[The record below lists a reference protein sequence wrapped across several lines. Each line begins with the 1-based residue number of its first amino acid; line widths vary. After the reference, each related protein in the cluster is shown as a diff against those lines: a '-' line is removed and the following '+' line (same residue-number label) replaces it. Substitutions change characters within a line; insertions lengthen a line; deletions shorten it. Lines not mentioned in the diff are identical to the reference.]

1 MTEVQAI
8 HARFTGDTSNLDA
21 AVRNATTRMDQF
33 NDRVRAAAK
42 RAADLGA
49 AAGVATGAIAA
60 AGSAILRT
68 ADEIGKAAQAA
79 GVTTDQLQE
88 LRFAFGQV
96 AGTTNRQVDQ
106 ALQRFS
112 VAIGEARQGTGEY
125 LDTIKQLNVNLSQDT
140 PAALEETLT
149 ALSQIED
156 DADRAAAASALFGTR
171 AGPRLAGAL
180 KGGTEAVQSLRDAI
194 QRDGGVISAENI
206 DNAEAFNDQMDRL
219 SKIVTADLA
228 NTMLENADA
237 MQSLAEGMASVASAA
252 VSGIAGLAR
261 FGSSIGTF
269 LGERAGESYREELQE
284 QLGTG
289 AQPQR
294 MRSFFRDRVASGSSA
309 PAAMAAESGGAAA
322 QEFFAVPQG
331 MGGQLGIA
339 ASEEAAA
346 ALEVLREESLTRFEE
361 LQKRYM
367 SEQELLL
374 LSKQEELAIV
384 QEALANRSI
393 TEEEARAT
401 TEQIEQEHMDKL
413 AQIRERGMDQIDRI
427 TQQSFARQASFVA
440 GQLEQMTRSTANEN
454 RAMFELN
461 KAAALASAALDA
473 REAITGSYKVGA
485 RIGGPKLG
493 AAFAAA
499 AAAAQASNIA
509 AIASTSFGGGVAPG
523 VGATAAPP
531 VVDVGSGGNASG
543 AGNNNAGSP
552 ASNQTLTVSGITADA
567 LFDGDSIRGLVQ
579 QIVEFQRDGGNVIIG
594 DR

>member
-1 MTEVQAI
+1 VTEVQAI
-8 HARFTGDTSNLDA
+8 HARFTGDTSSLDA
-21 AVRNATTRMDQF
+21 AVRNATTRMDRF
-33 NDRVRAAAK
+33 NDRMRKAAK

-49 AAGVATGAIAA
+49 AAGVATGAITA

-96 AGTTNRQVDQ
+96 AGTSARQVDQ

-180 KGGTEAVQSLRDAI
+180 KGGTEAVQALRDAI

-219 SKIVTADLA
+219 SKVVTADLA

-237 MQSLAEGMASVASAA
+237 MESLAEGMAGVASAA

-261 FGSSIGTF
+261 FGSSIGAF
-269 LGERAGESYREELQE
+269 LGERAGKSYREELQE

-289 AQPQR
+289 SQPQR
-294 MRSFFRDRVASGSSA
+294 MRSFFRDRVASG
-309 PAAMAAESGGAAA
+309 PAAPAAESGSGASAEDFFSVPQGMGGQLGIAA
-322 QEFFAVPQG
+322 SAEDFFAVPQG

-339 ASEEAAA
+339 ASAEDFFAVPQGMGGQLGIRGRSARDDGADRTGAHGQACSDSRARHGSYRPHHAAELCA
-346 ALEVLREESLTRFEE
+346 ASWLRRRTVGADDAF
-361 LQKRYM
+361 
-367 SEQELLL
+367 
-374 LSKQEELAIV
+374 
-384 QEALANRSI
+384 
-393 TEEEARAT
+393 
-401 TEQIEQEHMDKL
+401 D
-413 AQIRERGMDQIDRI
+413 RERESRDVRAE
-427 TQQSFARQASFVA
+427 QSRGFSVC
-440 GQLEQMTRSTANEN
+440 
-454 RAMFELN
+454 
-461 KAAALASAALDA
+461 
-473 REAITGSYKVGA
+473 GA
-485 RIGGPKLG
+485 
-493 AAFAAA
+493 
-499 AAAAQASNIA
+499 
-509 AIASTSFGGGVAPG
+509 
-523 VGATAAPP
+523 
-531 VVDVGSGGNASG
+531 
-543 AGNNNAGSP
+543 
-552 ASNQTLTVSGITADA
+552 
-567 LFDGDSIRGLVQ
+567 
-579 QIVEFQRDGGNVIIG
+579 
-594 DR
+594 